1 MKGLLLN
8 SMGPGKSVFTR
19 GNVGC
24 YLSGCSTG
32 LAIHDHGAEQVKFSL
47 EFVWMPE
54 QGPD

>member
-32 LAIHDHGAEQVKFSL
+32 LAIHDHGGGASQVQFGVCL
-47 EFVWMPE
+47 DART
-54 QGPD
+54 GP